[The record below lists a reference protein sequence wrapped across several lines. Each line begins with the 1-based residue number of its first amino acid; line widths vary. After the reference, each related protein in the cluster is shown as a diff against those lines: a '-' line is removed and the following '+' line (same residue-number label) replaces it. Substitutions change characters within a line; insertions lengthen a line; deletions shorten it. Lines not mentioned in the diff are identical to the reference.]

1 MTTKL
6 LAMAAGLLIAAHAVA
21 EDKTQKADADEL
33 VGTYT
38 ITSGER
44 DGQEIAK
51 DKFKDVTV
59 KISKNAITTYDA
71 KQKEV
76 YAATFTLDKGQ
87 TPWKITMTAT
97 ITPGGD
103 KGVGTKA
110 EGLIQKDGDT
120 VKLVYALP
128 DGKAPTALKGG
139 EKQQMFV
146 LTKSAK

>member
-6 LAMAAGLLIAAHAVA
+6 LAVAAGLLIAAHAVA
-21 EDKTQKADADEL
+21 DDQVKKADADEL

-38 ITSGER
+38 ITGGER
-44 DGQEIAK
+44 DGQELTK
-51 DKFKDVTV
+51 EKFKEVTV

-71 KQKEV
+71 NKKEV

-97 ITPGGD
+97 ITPVGD
-103 KGVGTKA
+103 QGVGAKA
-110 EGLIQKDGDT
+110 EGLIQRDGDT

-128 DGKAPTALKGG
+128 DGKAPTALKAG